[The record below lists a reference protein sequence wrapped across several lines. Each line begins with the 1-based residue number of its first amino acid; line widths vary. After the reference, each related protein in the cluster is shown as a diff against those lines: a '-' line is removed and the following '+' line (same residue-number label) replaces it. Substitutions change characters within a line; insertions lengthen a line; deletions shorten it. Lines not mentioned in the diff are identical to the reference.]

1 MAFIVQAPAATAPA
15 ATTPGEATPGAK
27 AEDGKETLSKK
38 NAKAAKSKTSAK
50 AAKSVKAEEA
60 EDSGKLDKISQLAG
74 HRYGVPLDKTQ
85 ISEIDPNALAN
96 AVNNNQVDVLFVAG
110 PATGHAIGE
119 AVAAATRNGTAPS
132 FIEIDQ
138 ADGIAKRD
146 PAFDSTNIEAGTFGG
161 DPPAPTDN
169 LKTLTFPEYLVAC
182 KTSRH
187 DRIATLARLIYSSRL
202 SLAAAM
208 PGEVKI
214 EAPSTDKDS
223 AVIVHPVVAIIHQND
238 QNRLHLL
245 RLVDLPGLR
254 VSDRRRRQLLPQEWP
269 HAAAAPS
276 GATHRARAQRACGA
290 VARGAQSAPGRRRQ
304 FGGRHYP
311 SERAR

>member
-85 ISEIDPNALAN
+85 ISEIDPK
-96 AVNNNQVDVLFVAG
+96 
-110 PATGHAIGE
+110 
-119 AVAAATRNGTAPS
+119 
-132 FIEIDQ
+132 
-138 ADGIAKRD
+138 KRD

-223 AVIVHPVVAIIHQND
+223 AVIVHPGALAYLNDD

>member
-74 HRYGVPLDKTQ
+74 HRIGIVTGNEASANLLNLVLKHYGVPLDKTQ

-161 DPPAPTDN
+161 DPPAPTE
-169 LKTLTFPEYLVAC
+169 KA
-182 KTSRH
+182 
-187 DRIATLARLIYSSRL
+187 
-202 SLAAAM
+202 
-208 PGEVKI
+208 
-214 EAPSTDKDS
+214 
-223 AVIVHPVVAIIHQND
+223 
-238 QNRLHLL
+238 
-245 RLVDLPGLR
+245 
-254 VSDRRRRQLLPQEWP
+254 
-269 HAAAAPS
+269 
-276 GATHRARAQRACGA
+276 
-290 VARGAQSAPGRRRQ
+290 
-304 FGGRHYP
+304 
-311 SERAR
+311 